1 MEEINN
7 KITARS
13 AREIDPP
20 RQVSLAERERVR
32 NTIKRNL
39 KGDDNY
45 THRKREREGNHQ
57 TCRQEGIEDKRDKSS
72 LSIVYR
78 EEVLRYTPNRGVII
92 IASFHAAVRTDEK
105 R

>member
-1 MEEINN
+1 M
-7 KITARS
+7 
-13 AREIDPP
+13 RERDIPP

-39 KGDDNY
+39 KRRRQLH
-45 THRKREREGNHQ
+45 TQKESEGNQ

-78 EEVLRYTPNRGVII
+78 EEV
-92 IASFHAAVRTDEK
+92 VR
-105 R
+105 